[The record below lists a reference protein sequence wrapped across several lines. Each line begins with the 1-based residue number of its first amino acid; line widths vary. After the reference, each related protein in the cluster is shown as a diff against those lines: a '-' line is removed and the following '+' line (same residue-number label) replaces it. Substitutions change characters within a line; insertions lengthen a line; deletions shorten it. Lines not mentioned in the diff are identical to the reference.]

1 MRCPFGVW
9 SRLAS
14 GAGIKS
20 RRISQ
25 STLKELV
32 MSNET
37 NFARFNIHLKASSD
51 LEATV
56 ASLQELLYN
65 AALWAGADDP
75 EVFFESEKSIVGVS
89 VELEEGTMMV
99 LETGAVLGQCQLAF
113 ENADFAEATLANW
126 FSIVDSD
133 GNVIESPY

>member
-1 MRCPFGVW
+1 M
-9 SRLAS
+9 
-14 GAGIKS
+14 
-20 RRISQ
+20 
-25 STLKELV
+25 STEI
-32 MSNET
+32 
-37 NFARFNIHLKASSD
+37 NFARFNIHLKDSPD
-51 LEATV
+51 LGATV
-56 ASLQELLYN
+56 ASIQELLYN

-89 VELEEGTMMV
+89 VELEDGTMMI

-113 ENADFAEATLANW
+113 EKADFTEATLANW

>member
-1 MRCPFGVW
+1 
-9 SRLAS
+9 
-14 GAGIKS
+14 
-20 RRISQ
+20 
-25 STLKELV
+25 